1 MRTKYELFEREAKDR
16 LTAEASTLGF
26 PVGQAP
32 KEFVIPDYPADFGS
46 IGSYQSHRT
55 FKLAEPIESGEETL
69 GWDYVDVLTGKVF
82 IRVYND

>member
-1 MRTKYELFEREAKDR
+1 MRTKYALFEREAKDR

-32 KEFVIPDYPADFGS
+32 KEFVIPDYPAD
-46 IGSYQSHRT
+46 QSHRT

-82 IRVYND
+82 IRVWND